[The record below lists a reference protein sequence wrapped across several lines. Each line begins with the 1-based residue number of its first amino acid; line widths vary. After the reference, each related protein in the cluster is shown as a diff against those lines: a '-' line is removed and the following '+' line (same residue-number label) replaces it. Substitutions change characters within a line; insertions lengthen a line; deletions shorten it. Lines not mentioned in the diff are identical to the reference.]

1 MPSPLLSVI
10 IPLYR
15 AESTLPACIERL
27 LAQTRSQAQL
37 VFVDDCSP
45 DGCWALLNEAR
56 PQLEARGY
64 TVTLLR
70 HEVNGG
76 VAVARNTGIDA
87 ARGEYIYALDADD
100 LFVPQTL

>member
-15 AESTLPACIERL
+15 AESTLSACIKQL

-45 DGCWALLNEAR
+45 DGCWTLLNEAR

-87 ARGEYIYALDADD
+87 VGSIS
-100 LFVPQTL
+100 TH